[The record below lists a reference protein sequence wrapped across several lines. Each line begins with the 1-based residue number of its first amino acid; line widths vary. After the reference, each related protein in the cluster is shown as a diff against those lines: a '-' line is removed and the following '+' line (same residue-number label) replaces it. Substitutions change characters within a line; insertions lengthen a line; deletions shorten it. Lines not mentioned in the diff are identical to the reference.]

1 MDGKYDVLS
10 AGARRAVCPGEHR
23 KRCLDLGAREY
34 RRWARGHGG
43 AGRRRR
49 ARSQQQQQQQQQFA
63 VDVELVGVEHFDLG
77 LSLLQLHHRNARRRA
92 HPGALVKIDPAGAE
106 A

>member
-1 MDGKYDVLS
+1 VDGKYDVLS
-10 AGARRAVCPGEHR
+10 AGARRAVRPGEHP
-23 KRCLDLGAREY
+23 KRCLDLGAREC

-49 ARSQQQQQQQQQFA
+49 ARSQQQQLA
-63 VDVELVGVEHFDLG
+63 VDVGLVGVEHFDLG
-77 LSLLQLHHRNARRRA
+77 LSLLQLHHRNVRRRA
-92 HPGALVKIDPAGAE
+92 LPGALVKIGPAGAE

>member
-1 MDGKYDVLS
+1 MPNVDGKYDVLS
-10 AGARRAVCPGEHR
+10 AGARRAVRPGEHR
-23 KRCLDLGAREY
+23 KRCLDLGAREC

-49 ARSQQQQQQQQQFA
+49 ARSQQQQFA

-77 LSLLQLHHRNARRRA
+77 LSLLQLHHRNVRRRA
-92 HPGALVKIDPAGAE
+92 HPGVLVKIAPAGAG